1 MSEVPIPEEVAKE
14 AEISPEE
21 LLTPN
26 TKPVTEIQKTEM
38 KEGLLGK
45 TDDPKE
51 FIDKFKETVEYGEGL
66 AERKIET
73 ITRNPDIDDSSIEE
87 AYLKSDVAKNAFY
100 NFYRDHTKIEYN
112 REKYSSEFNVALSE
126 YFRMT
131 RGNVVKAR
139 LQRFDTKE
147 ALLYAETQRMVQH
160 DKAAKQ
166 LVTDG
171 TMPNFRLARVYT
183 HFLAVSEGLDSYSPD
198 RDAYREKF
206 RGR

>member
-1 MSEVPIPEEVAKE
+1 MSEVPIPEEVANE
-14 AEISPEE
+14 AGIPPEE

-26 TKPVTEIQKTEM
+26 TKPITEIQKPEM
-38 KEGLLGK
+38 KEDLLGQ

-51 FIDKFKETVEYGEGL
+51 FIDKFKKTVEYGEGL
-66 AERKIET
+66 AQRKMET
-73 ITRNPDIDDSSIEE
+73 MERNPDIDDSSIEE

-100 NFYRDHTKIEYN
+100 NFYRDNTRIEYN
-112 REKYSSEFNVALSE
+112 REKYSSEFNVDLSG

-131 RGNVVKAR
+131 RGNVAKER

-147 ALLYAETQRMVQH
+147 DLLYAETQRVGQH
-160 DKAAKQ
+160 DKAAEQ

-171 TMPNFRLARVYT
+171 TMPNFRLARVYV
-183 HFLAVSEGLDSYSPD
+183 HFLAVSEGLDSFSPD
-198 RDAYREKF
+198 RDAYREKY